1 VLETPGS
8 SPIALIGAALV
19 VSVLGSLFAAG
30 DGALVALPE
39 ARLQVLR
46 EESGPDGQHFKRY
59 SNDRQRVLS
68 RWLVCRVVATSLAAV
83 LYARAGDRFFGSTY
97 LAFLF
102 AVLAAVLTYGLFAE
116 LLLTLGRRRPEPMAI
131 FALRYLQPLEWAVV
145 PLAEPL
151 ARLGRAFGRRFAPR
165 RPIDARFTET
175 EVEWVVTQGEKSGTI
190 ANEPAEMIRNV
201 LEFKEL
207 TAREVMVPRRR
218 ISGIEVSTSLE
229 QVVGMVA
236 SEGHSRYPV
245 YRETLDNIVGLLY
258 AKDLFAIMKE
268 KKVHATK
275 LNELTRAPVLFVVET
290 QPILSI
296 LREMRAR
303 RLHMAI
309 VSDEYGGTSGVITM
323 EDVIEEIVGEIED
336 EYDTDAEMQIQDIG
350 DGRMVADAAVALTD
364 LAERLGMEFPV
375 NGEFE
380 SLGGLIVHRAG
391 RVPEVGATVTL
402 DGLKFI
408 VREADE
414 TRVVKVEI
422 VPIEKAKPPPAVAS
436 AL

>member
-1 VLETPGS
+1 
-8 SPIALIGAALV
+8 
-19 VSVLGSLFAAG
+19 
-30 DGALVALPE
+30 
-39 ARLQVLR
+39 
-46 EESGPDGQHFKRY
+46 
-59 SNDRQRVLS
+59 
-68 RWLVCRVVATSLAAV
+68 
-83 LYARAGDRFFGSTY
+83 
-97 LAFLF
+97 
-102 AVLAAVLTYGLFAE
+102 
-116 LLLTLGRRRPEPMAI
+116 M
-131 FALRYLQPLEWAVV
+131 

-151 ARLGRAFGRRFAPR
+151 AKLGRAFGRRFAPR
-165 RPIDARFTET
+165 RPVDARFTET
-175 EVEWVVTQGEKSGTI
+175 EVEWVVTQGEKSGTL

-218 ISGIEVSTSLE
+218 ISGIDVSTPLE
-229 QVVGMVA
+229 HVVSIVA
-236 SEGHSRYPV
+236 TEGHSRYPV

-268 KKVHATK
+268 KKVGSTK
-275 LNELTRAPVLFVVET
+275 LNDITRAPVLFVVET

-323 EDVIEEIVGEIED
+323 EDVIEEIVGEIQD
-336 EYDTDAEMQIQDIG
+336 EYDTDADMQIQDIG

-364 LAERLGMEFPV
+364 LAARLGIELPV

-422 VPIEKAKPPPAVAS
+422 VPIESAKEAPPAAVS
-436 AL
+436 AP